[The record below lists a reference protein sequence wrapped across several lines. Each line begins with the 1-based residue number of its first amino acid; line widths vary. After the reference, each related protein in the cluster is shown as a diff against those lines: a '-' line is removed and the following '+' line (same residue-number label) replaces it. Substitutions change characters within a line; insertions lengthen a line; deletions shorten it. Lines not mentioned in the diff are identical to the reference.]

1 MRASVGMAAG
11 LLLVG
16 LSGYVFLA
24 VTGHSSTPSDAAAL
38 SSLYFLAGLVT
49 LGVFVGLEQE
59 TSRAT
64 SRAVAERRALAP
76 VARTARRHAACL
88 FAVTVVVLAALSPV
102 LVPGPLRGRWDL
114 FGALVLAAGVGSAC
128 YWVRGILGG
137 RQAFHGYA
145 ATLATEGLARLPP
158 CLAVFVLTGRGGPAW
173 GYALAFAAAQGFATL
188 AGLWWLRAGF
198 EDDSSSD
205 WLDTEIS
212 SFESG
217 ERSAA
222 GGLALLVAGSL
233 LTQLVAN
240 LPPLVASTRLAHSD
254 AVAAAFGQAFV
265 LVRVPLLLIS
275 PIQAMLLPDLT
286 RSAVRGD
293 HVALRGRVRLALG
306 AVAVLGV
313 VGTGVLAGAGP
324 WVLRV
329 FFGTKAG
336 LSHELLAVLGVGT
349 VFLMAA
355 AILQPTLVALD
366 RHRLVPI
373 AWGTGAVVLGVL
385 VELPVDPLH
394 AAAAGGVGGPVA
406 VVAVMGVGLADALR
420 RVADGGGGA
429 GPRSAARVVPEG
441 GKAGTGSQ
449 SAARTVPD
457 GVSGAAP
464 TGKAEGCGTGAARSA
479 AGVMLGGGMVL
490 ASAAGT
496 VGVSASVGGV
506 AGLSG
511 GRAKRQRGI
520 ADVERQGAVANSGV
534 RRVAG
539 PAGEVV
545 AALAAAAVMVVAAR
559 FIDVDP
565 LARTGQVSALAAL
578 QVRFSVLGL
587 VLLGVLMV
595 AHRWRGGWGYGAA
608 KRLVCAAFAGLA
620 SGFLAGGIVVALRGT
635 PWPLFGLS
643 GDTGR
648 LVGWSE
654 SIVHGHGNPNPT
666 YPPLTLHALAWW
678 AQLFHHGDTASAFR
692 DMEIGGAAVTG
703 PAAYLAWRF
712 VLSPL
717 WALVVGV
724 VPAYSIIDPYKPYGA
739 VVMIVL
745 LPLFVASVRHTMR
758 VGDMAWRRVL
768 VSAGLFGLLY
778 SVLFLIYPGSS
789 LWSAPGL
796 VAAVLLLFPWR
807 KERVGKLL
815 AFVGVTVAVFGV
827 LCGWYINDLTGPGNV
842 DRAYGFDAYTDPAFF
857 SMWRTDMPGDVG
869 QWPPPGELAGL
880 GLFSVLT
887 FAGLGVA
894 LWLGWRRPLAVTVA
908 CVFAGTWLWRMEVAS
923 RMWATGTVQ
932 LWPRTG
938 NQLLYCIL
946 VLGAAATA
954 FAASRLASGAP
965 LPSRL
970 GAHVGVLAA
979 VLLVLGSAASSVSD
993 YWMPAKTNSY
1003 KILAYVSQTMRKPD
1017 GTCPKYAPNHEC
1029 SATGDQ
1035 SWMNNFAGPRNH

>member
-1 MRASVGMAAG
+1 M
-11 LLLVG
+11 
-16 LSGYVFLA
+16 
-24 VTGHSSTPSDAAAL
+24 
-38 SSLYFLAGLVT
+38 
-49 LGVFVGLEQE
+49 
-59 TSRAT
+59 
-64 SRAVAERRALAP
+64 
-76 VARTARRHAACL
+76 
-88 FAVTVVVLAALSPV
+88 
-102 LVPGPLRGRWDL
+102 
-114 FGALVLAAGVGSAC
+114 
-128 YWVRGILGG
+128 
-137 RQAFHGYA
+137 
-145 ATLATEGLARLPP
+145 
-158 CLAVFVLTGRGGPAW
+158 
-173 GYALAFAAAQGFATL
+173 
-188 AGLWWLRAGF
+188 
-198 EDDSSSD
+198 
-205 WLDTEIS
+205 S

-240 LPPLVASTRLAHSD
+240 LPPLVASTRLANSD

-265 LVRVPLLLIS
+265 LVRIPLLLIS

-286 RSAVRGD
+286 RSAARGD
-293 HVALRGRVRLALG
+293 HAAVRGRVRIALA

-313 VGTGVLAGAGP
+313 VGTAVLAGAGP

-329 FFGTKAG
+329 FFGTG
-336 LSHELLAVLGVGT
+336 RGCRMRCWGCWGSGRF
-349 VFLMAA
+349 FLMGA
-355 AILQPTLVALD
+355 AILQPTLVAVD

-373 AWGTGAVVLGVL
+373 AWGVGAVVLGVL
-385 VELPVDPLH
+385 VELPMDPVR

-406 VVAVMGVGLADALR
+406 VVGVMGWGLGGALR
-420 RVADGGGGA
+420 KVGAESGAAGDAGMAAEAGAVLGSGAGMGRGDRGGARARGGAASAAARGTAGTVLASSGAAQAGDDAAGKALEGAAEAETEAEGRALAVPANASEMKSADDRARMGSKDAGGAKAEGDATGLRSADEMATEAERGNAAGVEGAGGVGSRGAARAVPASETGAGVTAEVGRGGAGGGSAAGRGGGRQGAMGGGIAEWWAGGGGRQVGGWGA
-429 GPRSAARVVPEG
+429 ELCAAVVG
-441 GKAGTGSQ
+441 
-449 SAARTVPD
+449 
-457 GVSGAAP
+457 
-464 TGKAEGCGTGAARSA
+464 
-479 AGVMLGGGMVL
+479 AGVM
-490 ASAAGT
+490 
-496 VGVSASVGGV
+496 VG
-506 AGLSG
+506 
-511 GRAKRQRGI
+511 
-520 ADVERQGAVANSGV
+520 
-534 RRVAG
+534 
-539 PAGEVV
+539 
-545 AALAAAAVMVVAAR
+545 AAR

-565 LARTGQVSALAAL
+565 VARTGQVSALAAL

-587 VLLGVLMV
+587 VLVGVLMG
-595 AHRWRGGWGYGAA
+595 AHRWRGGRGYGAA
-608 KRLVCAAFAGLA
+608 KRVVCAGFAGLA
-620 SGFLAGGIVVALRGT
+620 SGFLGGGIVVALRGT

-648 LVGWSE
+648 LVEWSE

-678 AQLFHHGDTASAFR
+678 AQLFHHGDTATAFR
-692 DMEIGGAAVTG
+692 DMEIGGAGLTG

-724 VPAYSIIDPYKPYGA
+724 VPAYAIIDPYKPYGA

-745 LPLFVASVRHTMR
+745 LPLFVVSVRHTMR
-758 VGDMAWRRVL
+758 VGDMAWRGVL
-768 VSAGLFGLLY
+768 VSALLFGVLY

-796 VAAVLLLFPWR
+796 VAAVLLLFPWG
-807 KERVGKLL
+807 KAQVGKLL
-815 AFVGVTVAVFGV
+815 AFIGVTVAVFGV
-827 LCGWYINDLTGPGNV
+827 LCGWYVKDLIGPGNV

-869 QWPPPGELAGL
+869 QWPPPGELAGV

-908 CVFAGTWLWRMEVAS
+908 CVFIGTWLWRMEVAS

-954 FAASRLASGAP
+954 FVASRVASWPP